1 MYYRGVQYQNNNQ
14 NDAFEYLSRKFA
26 DRGLARQARASA
38 DSYGAEIMYASRGS
52 NSAPLTLG
60 EFEQNYRSRSF
71 YGAGVIANTQRA
83 ANQSTPQTQS
93 RRPATKPSQP
103 PRPSATATQQRRAE
117 QTRAKTPVLRNEA
130 SFVAP
135 VRRAVKKNEEKKPAA
150 ISTLARNFRHLP
162 VSAMLTVVICAVS
175 LMFIVGSSVLLSDAS
190 NDYVDMQNE
199 ISTLA
204 KEERELL
211 IALEVK
217 NDLRT
222 IEDIA
227 VNKLGMV
234 KKDLVTRQYISLG
247 DEDMIETFEDEK
259 TNVGLSTL
267 LSAISGGK

>member
-1 MYYRGVQYQNNNQ
+1 MYYRGAQYQNNNQ

-26 DRGLARQARASA
+26 DRGLARQARVSA
-38 DSYGAEIMYASRGS
+38 DSYGAEVMYASRGA

-71 YGAGVIANTQRA
+71 YGAGVKTA
-83 ANQSTPQTQS
+83 AARSAETM
-93 RRPATKPSQP
+93 RRPSQSGRPQQQMARPAAKVVTSKAPATVAS
-103 PRPSATATQQRRAE
+103 T
-117 QTRAKTPVLRNEA
+117 

-135 VRRAVKKNEEKKPAA
+135 ARRAVKKNSESKPMALA
-150 ISTLARNFRHLP
+150 TLARNFRHLP

-190 NDYVDMQNE
+190 NDYVDMQSE
-199 ISTLA
+199 ISALA

-247 DEDMIETFEDEK
+247 DEDVIETYEDER

-267 LSAISGGK
+267 LSAITGGN